1 MYACSKARN
10 GAVAAQGAVL
20 RIVAAHGW
28 VRDLLCANGIAEK
41 VGGLDRVAKGN
52 RMQAQRNFSWFLI
65 RNDATGERH

>member
-20 RIVAAHGW
+20 LVAAHGW

-41 VGGLDRVAKGN
+41 VGGLDRVATLDHPLGV
-52 RMQAQRNFSWFLI
+52 
-65 RNDATGERH
+65 DDP